1 MISGSGVQ
9 ASGFKRTAVV
19 RQGSKAARR
28 LAYARRGYRAG
39 PFGAHPVDLPCPRA
53 TKEGHPSKKAEDFV
67 SLQEVQALAH
77 DSGLSITVK
86 DLGPFYR
93 IVCREGNEE
102 GRILALTTGFV
113 APLFGLMHCDTL
125 QVFTRGM
132 KGSEGERVRGGV
144 LGLGLLV
151 GGATFSYGYSC
162 GCKKAEI
169 LAINDDDAWHARLVK
184 YYSYFGFKPV
194 AIVGGNSPLSD
205 IPHMLVWGGVGTRMD
220 ADIPGMLAKWT
231 PAFRSKRERLREG
244 EHLAASE

>member
-1 MISGSGVQ
+1 MEVDKGCVQVLRGLCEQPLMGLCSARHSGPCRVCLS
-9 ASGFKRTAVV
+9 TL
-19 RQGSKAARR
+19 AAH
-28 LAYARRGYRAG
+28 GM
-39 PFGAHPVDLPCPRA
+39 
-53 TKEGHPSKKAEDFV
+53 
-67 SLQEVQALAH
+67 
-77 DSGLSITVK
+77 
-86 DLGPFYR
+86 
-93 IVCREGNEE
+93 VCICLLDR
-102 GRILALTTGFV
+102 
-113 APLFGLMHCDTL
+113 
-125 QVFTRGM
+125 M

>member
-1 MISGSGVQ
+1 MIRGSCGQ
-9 ASGFKRTAVV
+9 ASSFHRTALL
-19 RQGSKAARR
+19 RQSSKGKRVAC
-28 LAYARRGYRAG
+28 ARRGYWAG
-39 PFGAHPVDLPCPRA
+39 PFGAHSVALPCPHA
-53 TKEGHPSKKAEDFV
+53 AK
-67 SLQEVQALAH
+67 EVQALAR
-77 DSGLSITVK
+77 DSGLSISVK

-93 IVCREGNEE
+93 IVCREGDEK

-132 KGSEGERVRGGV
+132 RGGEGERLRGGP

-151 GGATFSYGYSC
+151 GGATFSYGHSC
-162 GCKKAEI
+162 GCTKAEI

-194 AIVGGNSPLSD
+194 AVVGGNSPLSD

-244 EHLAASE
+244 TQPAAAE